1 MPAAASFGGFDSI
14 DAPSLM
20 TSLPD
25 TVPAVLNTS
34 DSTSLWPPSS
44 STRPGSR
51 DGDEVVASGAAFDVC
66 RGALA
71 LRALLAVNGAVLL
84 AVLAST
90 GSAEQALATLG
101 PAVSVSLIGT
111 LFWLALL
118 CAMRRTLVRLRPP
131 ARTATMMALGAV
143 LAPLACVPMFWLQL
157 LEPQPLRLLALPLIG
172 AVLALAMAL
181 WLQWREGQRTPADAR
196 ARLAELQSRI
206 RPHFLFNTLNS
217 AVALV
222 RTDPARAE
230 GVLEDLAELFRA
242 ALADGGGGS
251 SVTLGS
257 ELELARRYLAIEQL
271 RFGERLHLEWQLDA
285 SADGARL
292 PPLVLQP
299 LLENAVRHGIEPTE
313 RGGLIRVRTRARLG
327 RAEITIDN
335 TVGDVPSRPGHGLA
349 LANVRERLRLLHDLD
364 AQFEVQ
370 RADGR
375 FRVKIAVPLGG
386 EE

>member
-157 LEPQPLRLLALPLIG
+157 LEPQPLRLVALPLIG
-172 AVLALAMAL
+172 AALALAMAL
-181 WLQWREGQRTPADAR
+181 WLQWREGQRMPADAR

-257 ELELARRYLAIEQL
+257 ELELAQRYLAIEQL

-299 LLENAVRHGIEPTE
+299 LLENAVRHGIEPNE

-335 TVGDVPSRPGHGLA
+335 TVGDMPSRPGHGLA

-386 EE
+386 DE

>member
-25 TVPAVLNTS
+25 SVPAVLNTS

-51 DGDEVVASGAAFDVC
+51 AGDEVVASGAAFDVC

-172 AVLALAMAL
+172 AALALAMAL
-181 WLQWREGQRTPADAR
+181 WLQWREGQRMPADAR

-257 ELELARRYLAIEQL
+257 ELELAQRYLAIEQL

-335 TVGDVPSRPGHGLA
+335 TVGDMPSRPGHGLA

-386 EE
+386 DE